1 MHLVLKNT
9 SFHVRSTQ
17 LVVKVVY
24 LFLQA
29 ACLYEALQEWRASS
43 ETTGLR
49 IMPNSKCIGFI
60 LLVFSI

>member
-29 ACLYEALQEWRASS
+29 ASLYEALQEWRASS

-49 IMPNSKCIGFI
+49 IMPTASA
-60 LLVFSI
+60 LASYY